1 MDSNMKIS
9 VVMPSFLGDY
19 EIDQNKSASNREF
32 KLERA
37 IDSFLMQI
45 HRDSELI
52 IVSDGCE
59 KTCEIVNSKY
69 ESFLV
74 EEKIKLF
81 KIDKQPTFSGRVR
94 AEGLTRVSGELVCY
108 LDSDDM
114 FGPHHLHSINANYDK
129 NMEWM
134 YYDDFLYDGD
144 AKKIRTV
151 TPEIRRIGTSSF
163 CHLSTAPVLWQDGYG
178 HDWKT
183 ISKLLNFRHKK
194 MKTPEYSVCHIS
206 AINLDF

>member
-1 MDSNMKIS
+1 MMIS

-19 EIDQNKSASNREF
+19 KIGENKSASDREF

-59 KTCEIVNSKY
+59 KTYELVNSKY
-69 ESFLV
+69 EKFLT
-74 EEKIKLF
+74 EEKIKIF
-81 KIDKQPTFSGRVR
+81 KIDKQPLFSGRVR
-94 AEGLTRVSGELVCY
+94 AEGLLHIRGDLVCY

-114 FGPHHLHSINANYDK
+114 FGPFHLDSMNRNYDP
-129 NMEWM
+129 NAEWM
-134 YYDDFLYDGD
+134 YYDDFLYDGKI
-144 AKKIRTV
+144 KKIRTV
-151 TPEIRRIGTSSF
+151 TPENCRIGTSSF
-163 CHLSTAPVLWQDGYG
+163 CHSSALPVSWQDGYG

-183 ISKLLNFRHKK
+183 ISKLLKNKHRK
-194 MKTPEYSVCHIS
+194 MPTPEYLVCHLS

>member
-1 MDSNMKIS
+1 MKIS

-19 EIDQNKSASNREF
+19 EVDRNKSASDREF

-45 HRDSELI
+45 HKDSELI
-52 IVSDGCE
+52 IISDGCE

-69 ESFLV
+69 KLFLT

-81 KIDKQPTFSGRVR
+81 KIDKQSLFSGRVR
-94 AEGLTRVSGELVCY
+94 AEGLLHVTGDLVCY

-114 FGPHHLHSINANYDK
+114 FGPFHLDLINRNYDTK
-129 NMEWM
+129 VEWM
-134 YYDDFLYDGD
+134 YYDDFLYDGK
-144 AKKIRTV
+144 AKKIRVV
-151 TPEIRRIGTSSF
+151 TPDNYRIGTSSF
-163 CHLSTAPVLWQDGYG
+163 CHLSSLHVSWQDGYG

-183 ISKLLNFRHKK
+183 ISKLLMHKHKK
-194 MKTPEYSVCHIS
+194 MPTPDYLVCHLS